1 MTDLEKPKP
10 PRKKKPPTQTA
21 GVTGIDGHGAMGE
34 APIEQPV
41 APIQSGVNWHKLIH
55 LPAFEMFV
63 FDESGQSGASAVEW
77 VSNRRAGMGD
87 KPLYDLYAKWHRAKG
102 YWPDET
108 PMGDL
113 IQEVK

>member
-1 MTDLEKPKP
+1 MTDLEKPKT

-21 GVTGIDGHGAMGE
+21 GVTGIDGHGGMGE
-34 APIEQPV
+34 APIEQPFQQY
-41 APIQSGVNWHKLIH
+41 IDWQKLSA

-63 FDESGQSGASAVEW
+63 FEESGQHAGASATEW
-77 VSNRRAGMGD
+77 VVNRRSSMGD
-87 KPLYDLYAKWHRAKG
+87 KPLYDLYAKWHKNKG

-108 PMGDL
+108 PMGKL